1 MLDEPRL
8 RARLAVTIVFSIHGA
23 TLATW
28 VSRIPQIKAHL
39 GLDEA
44 QLGLAL
50 LGAPIGAVI
59 AVRGAGWVVGRWG
72 SRTGVRAAALGA
84 CASLVLPA
92 LVWNMVSLLAALVLL
107 GTSLGLLDVAMNAQG
122 VAVERA
128 YRRPLMSGLHGAYS
142 IGALVGAAMGSLVAK
157 LGVPPL
163 WHFAIAAAVLA
174 IAGFAVF
181 SWLLGPAAD
190 LPPESDAAGAAAPT
204 TMLARLRDSL
214 GGFRAVL
221 VLAIIGLCSFVGEGA
236 VADWSGVYLRE
247 TLLAD
252 IGITGLGFAGM
263 SVAMAFG
270 RLIGDR
276 LVERLGPVL
285 VVRAGSV
292 LATAGMAIALSIPHP
307 WVAIAGF
314 TLFGLGVAPMAPV
327 TFSAA
332 GNLPGVRAS
341 SAISRVTSI
350 GYLGFLGAPP
360 AIGFLAQAF
369 GLRWALALA
378 AVLVA
383 LILPL
388 SRSVRRPSG

>member
-1 MLDEPRL
+1 MLDEPRA
-8 RARLAVTIVFSIHGA
+8 RARLAVTIAFSIHGA
-23 TLATW
+23 MLATW

-72 SRTGVRAAALGA
+72 SRAGVRAAALA
-84 CASLVLPA
+84 LCASLVLPA
-92 LVWNMVSLLAALVLL
+92 LAWNMVSLMAVLVVL

-128 YRRPLMSGLHGAYS
+128 HHRPLMSGLHGAYS
-142 IGALVGAAMGSLVAK
+142 VGALVGAAMGSLVAK
-157 LGVPPL
+157 LGLPPL

-174 IAGFAVF
+174 AAGFAVF
-181 SWLLGPAAD
+181 PWLLGPTAD
-190 LPPESDAAGAAAPT
+190 VPSDQATGSAAPT

-263 SVAMAFG
+263 SVAMAVG

-276 LVERLGPVL
+276 LVEGLGPVV

-292 LATAGMAIALSIPHP
+292 LATAGMAIALSVPHP

-314 TLFGLGVAPMAPV
+314 TLFGLGIAPMAPV

-341 SAISRVTSI
+341 AAISRVTSI

-369 GLRWALALA
+369 GLRWALALT

-383 LILPL
+383 IILPL
-388 SRSVRRPSG
+388 SGAVRRSG

>member
-1 MLDEPRL
+1 MLDEPRA
-8 RARLAVTIVFSIHGA
+8 RARLAVTIAFSIHGA

-72 SRTGVRAAALGA
+72 SRTGVRTAAVAL

-92 LVWNMVSLLAALVLL
+92 LAWNMVSLMAVLVVL

-122 VAVERA
+122 VAVERVHH
-128 YRRPLMSGLHGAYS
+128 RPLMSGLHGAYS
-142 IGALVGAAMGSLVAK
+142 VGALVGAGMGSLVAK
-157 LGVPPL
+157 LGLPPL
-163 WHFAIAAAVLA
+163 WHFAIAAAVLVA
-174 IAGFAVF
+174 AGFAVF
-181 SWLLGPAAD
+181 PWLLGPAAD
-190 LPPESDAAGAAAPT
+190 VPSDQATGSVAPT

-263 SVAMAFG
+263 SVAMAVG

-276 LVERLGPVL
+276 LVEGLGPVV

-292 LATAGMAIALSIPHP
+292 LATAGMAIALSVPHP

-332 GNLPGVRAS
+332 GNLPGVRAAA
-341 SAISRVTSI
+341 AISRVTSI
-350 GYLGFLGAPP
+350 GYLGFLAAPP

-383 LILPL
+383 IILPL
-388 SRSVRRPSG
+388 SGAVRRSG